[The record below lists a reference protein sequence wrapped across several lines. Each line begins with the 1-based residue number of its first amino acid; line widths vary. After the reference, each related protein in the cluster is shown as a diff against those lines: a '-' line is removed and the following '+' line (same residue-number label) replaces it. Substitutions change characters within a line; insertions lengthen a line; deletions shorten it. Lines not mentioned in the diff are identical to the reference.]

1 MGLRVYGRWI
11 ICIFSGLKGYPIL
24 QWAKG
29 EDYSTPGSFSRIKI
43 YGRKKSPCEFP
54 KAVLQ
59 IGDFVVENTMGSKR
73 YSKEYLLLVP
83 KRNPPPGRDG
93 GVQVLLF
100 IGWLVF
106 V

>member
-1 MGLRVYGRWI
+1 M
-11 ICIFSGLKGYPIL
+11 
-24 QWAKG
+24 
-29 EDYSTPGSFSRIKI
+29 
-43 YGRKKSPCEFP
+43 
-54 KAVLQ
+54 
-59 IGDFVVENTMGSKR
+59 ENTMGIKR

-100 IGWLVF
+100 IGWRIF